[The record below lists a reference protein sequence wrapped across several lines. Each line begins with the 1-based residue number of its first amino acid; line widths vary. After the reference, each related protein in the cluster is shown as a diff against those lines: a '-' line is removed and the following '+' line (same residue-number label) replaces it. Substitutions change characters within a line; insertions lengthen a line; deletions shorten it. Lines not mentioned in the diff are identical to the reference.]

1 MEVKRRQEE
10 EERKRREEEERRLQ
24 VGVGSV
30 AAGVLQTAALCFVN
44 PAAVCR
50 WFAGWVCKT
59 RLSTKVSNNQQTD
72 SSSSLFLFSLSSHS
86 RSEFRTL
93 LQIQTHI

>member
-44 PAAVCR
+44 LAAVCR
-50 WFAGWVCKT
+50 WFTGMD
-59 RLSTKVSNNQQTD
+59 L
-72 SSSSLFLFSLSSHS
+72 
-86 RSEFRTL
+86 
-93 LQIQTHI
+93 